1 MNLELEKDLYNIAN
15 EELIE
20 LSEQVNDVIDKLS
33 KMVVEKKVDNNEKE
47 L

>member
-1 MNLELEKDLYNIAN
+1 MNLELEKDLDNITN

-20 LSEQVNDVIDKLS
+20 LSEQVNEVIDKLS
-33 KMVVEKKVDNNEKE
+33 KMVIEKKVDNNEKE